1 MPEQDEG
8 IERPA
13 GEGPDIDEGRLFETL
28 CELTADTRMRE
39 LARLDAEAPQLAAR
53 LRKLLAIDAAYGAHT
68 ARSVMPHDLPDPV
81 DGINDIGPFRL
92 LRQIGRGGMGVVYLA
107 ERRSGFAQQV
117 ALKVMPRFAGDE
129 AGRARF
135 SRERGILAQLRQ
147 PNICTILDG
156 GELADGTPWLAM
168 EYVPGETLC
177 AWSTARGLDLRARIA
192 LFLQLCDA
200 VQYAHRNLVV
210 HRDLK
215 DSNVLVDEAGHL
227 KLLDFGIARSLAP
240 NADGHTLAQ
249 DAFFSPMTAAPEQI
263 RGERVSV
270 GADVYALGALLHQL
284 LTGRLPFETDR
295 LPPLELQRA
304 ILDVVP
310 PRMSDLTAR
319 ATPTA
324 VPASTAPS
332 QSITPESLRGDL
344 DAIVAHCLRKDPS
357 ERYAGVSDLARDLRA
372 WQSGHPISIAGGDRV
387 YRARKFLRRHRYTA
401 TLAAAALAGLLIA
414 LAVTLWQAAA
424 LREQRDAANAA
435 RQRSD
440 IDRDR
445 ARAVAAFM
453 RETFEAADPGRA
465 TDGGLLAR
473 DLIARG
479 KRRLET
485 LSTQP
490 DVQAELALLLAES
503 DAGLGLLRDSR
514 ATLDAHA
521 AGIDALAAAD
531 TDIAWRTA
539 MLQLS
544 NAIAL
549 DPDSAALDAG
559 LAALSRRADR
569 PARRVEAAGL
579 RERLLSKRS
588 RFEDAARTLETA
600 WARDG
605 QALSEARA
613 LRLRVDLG
621 SALVSAGRLDDARR
635 LFDSIDRT
643 ALRRQDPALQI
654 RALRLIVRER
664 QRREAPHAE
673 IAAAVTEWRA
683 AAERL
688 YGADSLAAASAYVWS
703 IDVTDDARAQDAL
716 MAKAYAIQ
724 REKLPSSSTE
734 RAHAEYNMAWFLFDM
749 RGRAD
754 SAEPHLAEAVRIGR
768 GATSRAHSDVRL
780 FEATWA
786 RVLNILGQHRRLL
799 ESLSGP
805 PRASTPE
812 DMSRLGALRLEL
824 AEAAR
829 ALGQPTQAQAEIE
842 AVRRL
847 WRDAGTPLPEQ
858 LTARIA
864 AFERGRPPRDDAR

>member
-1 MPEQDEG
+1 MHEQDEG
-8 IERPA
+8 VA
-13 GEGPDIDEGRLFETL
+13 EGQAMKEQAVKAPGIDEGRLFEDL
-28 CELTADTRMRE
+28 CELAPTARARE
-39 LARLDAEAPQLAAR
+39 LARLDAEAPAVAAR
-53 LRKLLAIDAAYGAHT
+53 LRRLLAIDEAYGAHT
-68 ARSVMPHDLPDPV
+68 ARSVMPHELPDPV

-92 LRQIGRGGMGVVYLA
+92 LERIGRGGMGVVYRA

-117 ALKVMPRFAGDE
+117 ALKIMPRFAGDE
-129 AGRARF
+129 AGRERF
-135 SRERGILAQLRQ
+135 ARERRILAQLRH

-156 GELADGTPWLAM
+156 GELPDGTPWLAM

-177 AWSTARGLDLRARIA
+177 AWSAARGLDLRARVA

-215 DSNVLVDEAGHL
+215 DSNVLVDDAGHL

-240 NADGHTLAQ
+240 GTDGHTLAQ

-270 GADVYALGALLHQL
+270 GADVHALGALLHQL
-284 LTGRLPFETDR
+284 LAGRLPFEAAK
-295 LPPLELQRA
+295 LPPLALQRA
-304 ILDVVP
+304 ILEIVP
-310 PRMSDLTAR
+310 PRMSD
-319 ATPTA
+319 
-324 VPASTAPS
+324 VTAPGA
-332 QSITPESLRGDL
+332 IAAEALRGDL

-357 ERYAGVSDLARDLRA
+357 ERYAGVGELARDLRA
-372 WQSGHPISIAGGDRV
+372 WQSGHPISIARDDRA
-387 YRARKFLRRHRYTA
+387 YRLRKFLRRHR
-401 TLAAAALAGLLIA
+401 LPAALATITAAGVLAA
-414 LAVTLWQAAA
+414 LAVTLWQAAE
-424 LREQRDAANAA
+424 LRTQRDAADAA
-435 RQRSD
+435 RQRSE

-445 ARAVAAFM
+445 ARAVAAFV

-465 TDGGLLAR
+465 AEGGLLAR

-479 KRRLET
+479 KRRLPT
-485 LSTQP
+485 LSAQQ

-503 DAGLGLLRDSR
+503 DAGLGLLRESR
-514 ATLDAHA
+514 ATLAAHA
-521 AGIDALAAAD
+521 AGIDALAGAD
-531 TDIAWRTA
+531 TGIAWRAAT
-539 MLQLS
+539 LRLS

-549 DPDSAALDAG
+549 DPDGAALDAG
-559 LAALSRRADR
+559 LAALSRQADR
-569 PARRVEAAGL
+569 PARRVEVAGL

-588 RFEDAARTLETA
+588 RFEDAARTLEAA
-600 WARDG
+600 WTRDG
-605 QALSEARA
+605 HALSEARA

-621 SALVSAGRLDDARR
+621 GALVSAGRLDDARR
-635 LFDSIDRT
+635 LFDGIDRI

-664 QRREAPHAE
+664 QRREAPRGE
-673 IAAAVTEWRA
+673 IAAAVAEWRA
-683 AAERL
+683 TAERL

-703 IDVTDDARAQDAL
+703 IDLTDDARTQDAL

-724 REKLPSSSTE
+724 REKLPASSTE
-734 RAHAEYNMAWFLFDM
+734 RAHAEYNMASFLLDL

-754 SAEPHLAEAVRIGR
+754 RAEPHFAEAVRIGR
-768 GATSRAHSDVRL
+768 GATSRAHGDVRL

-786 RVLNILGQHRRLL
+786 RVLNALGQHRRLIDA
-799 ESLSGP
+799 LSAP
-805 PRASTPE
+805 PTASTPE

-829 ALGQPTQAQAEIE
+829 ALGKPAQAQAEVD

-847 WRDAGTPLPEQ
+847 WRDAGTPLPDQ
-858 LTARIA
+858 LAVRIA
-864 AFERGRPPRDDAR
+864 AFERGRAPRDDAR